1 MPGPIYVVDDEAL
14 IRAAVIAILEEAGYQ
29 AESFANAEELYVRMV
44 DGPENPAMIIVDE
57 MLPDESGDTIVR
69 SLRERPQYRD
79 IPFMF
84 LTAVDTD
91 AADRLTS
98 IAPVIR
104 KPFDFGDLVSRVE
117 EQIGPAETADDGAGG
132 EPESGYRSEGA
143 DGDGDDNGEGRPASP
158 G

>member
-29 AESFANAEELYVRMV
+29 AESFADAEELYVRMV

-91 AADRLTS
+91 AADRLSS

-104 KPFDFGDLVSRVE
+104 KPFDFGDLVSKVE
-117 EQIGPAETADDGAGG
+117 EQIGPPETKGPDEGG
-132 EPESGYRSEGA
+132 GSEPGYRPEGT
-143 DGDGDDNGEGRPASP
+143 DGDDNGEGRAASA

>member
-29 AESFANAEELYVRMV
+29 AEAFADAEELYVRMV

-69 SLRERPQYRD
+69 SLRERRQYQD

-91 AADRLTS
+91 AADRLTA

-104 KPFDFGDLVSRVE
+104 KPFDFGDLVSKVE
-117 EQIGPAETADDGAGG
+117 EMIGKPGERSVNGG
-132 EPESGYRSEGA
+132 
-143 DGDGDDNGEGRPASP
+143 GDDYPPDGTELDDSGEGRAASP

>member
-29 AESFANAEELYVRMV
+29 AEAFADAEELYIRMV
-44 DGPENPAMIIVDE
+44 DGPQNPAMIIVDE

-91 AADRLTS
+91 AAERLS
-98 IAPVIR
+98 DLAPVIR
-104 KPFDFGDLVSRVE
+104 KPFDFGELVAHIERL
-117 EQIGPAETADDGAGG
+117 IGPPDEPELSNGSARVGSDDG
-132 EPESGYRSEGA
+132 EI
-143 DGDGDDNGEGRPASP
+143 GDLGNERPQY
-158 G
+158 